1 MRPSIDEAMLA
12 TAAVWA
18 ARNTC
23 SRLAVGAVLA
33 RDRRILSSGYNG
45 APAGLPHCV
54 HEDEGPCAIAVH
66 AEANAL
72 LFAGRHGASTL
83 DTTMYCT
90 HAPCLA
96 CSGLLL
102 NAGVAR
108 VVYRQ
113 PFRSQD
119 GLARLAAGGV
129 KVERHG

>member
-1 MRPSIDEAMLA
+1 MLA

-18 ARNTC
+18 QRSTC

-33 RDRRILSSGYNG
+33 RDGRVLSTGYNG

-54 HEDEGPCAIAVH
+54 HEADEPCSITVH

-108 VVYRQ
+108 VVYRNWY
-113 PFRSQD
+113 RSD
-119 GLARLAAGGV
+119 AGLERLAAAGV
-129 KVERHG
+129 KVEKHG

>member
-1 MRPSIDEAMLA
+1 VDS
-12 TAAVWA
+12 
-18 ARNTC
+18 C
-23 SRLAVGAVLA
+23 
-33 RDRRILSSGYNG
+33 
-45 APAGLPHCV
+45 
-54 HEDEGPCAIAVH
+54 H

-108 VVYRQ
+108 VVYRMSY
-113 PFRSQD
+113 RSD
-119 GLARLAAGGV
+119 EGLERLAAAGV
-129 KVERHG
+129 KVQKHG